1 MPPTSPEERIRE
13 MQAATLRPATEPRP
27 RPLLSLVLPAY
38 NESAILQTNLTTLA
52 DYLRGLESRYRW
64 EMVVVDDGSTDGT
77 GAIADE
83 FARTHPGVRV
93 VHHVVNMNLGQA
105 LRTGFAHCRGDFVVV
120 LDVDLSYEPSHVER
134 LLSTLESTQAD
145 VVVASPYMPGGKV
158 SQVPPVRLQLS
169 KWANRFLGFFAPQ
182 ANLRTITGMVRGYR
196 REFLK
201 SLDLRALGVDINSE
215 IIYKG
220 MLLRGRIIEI
230 PAHLDWSLQR
240 QKGKARVSSF
250 KIYRGILTYVLAG
263 FIFRPFMFF
272 LLPGGFLFLVSI
284 YVIAWIFVNAG
295 AVYAQ
300 LPPMQGTFDDRF
312 SEAVAQTFRDRPHA
326 FLVGG
331 VTLVISL
338 QLVSLGILALQ
349 SKRYFEELFHIAS
362 TVRRDVAPDEPA

>member
-1 MPPTSPEERIRE
+1 
-13 MQAATLRPATEPRP
+13 
-27 RPLLSLVLPAY
+27 
-38 NESAILQTNLTTLA
+38 
-52 DYLRGLESRYRW
+52 
-64 EMVVVDDGSTDGT
+64 
-77 GAIADE
+77 
-83 FARTHPGVRV
+83 
-93 VHHVVNMNLGQA
+93 
-105 LRTGFAHCRGDFVVV
+105 
-120 LDVDLSYEPSHVER
+120 
-134 LLSTLESTQAD
+134 
-145 VVVASPYMPGGKV
+145 
-158 SQVPPVRLQLS
+158 
-169 KWANRFLGFFAPQ
+169 
-182 ANLRTITGMVRGYR
+182 
-196 REFLK
+196 
-201 SLDLRALGVDINSE
+201 
-215 IIYKG
+215 

-272 LLPGGFLFLVSI
+272 LLPGGFLFLVSV

-312 SEAVAQTFRDRPHA
+312 SEAVALTFRDRPHA

-362 TVRRDVAPDEPA
+362 TVRRDVAPDDVT